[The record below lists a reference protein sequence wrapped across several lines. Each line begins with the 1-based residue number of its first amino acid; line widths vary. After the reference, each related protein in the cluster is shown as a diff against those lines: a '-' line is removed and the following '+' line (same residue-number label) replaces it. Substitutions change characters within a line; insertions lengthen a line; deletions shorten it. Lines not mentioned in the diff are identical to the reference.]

1 MISDDEIKRIIN
13 LSIEDLD
20 KESVRNSLDVIQ
32 RFIFDK
38 KGEEISYVGPMG
50 QISIPLTSF
59 FMRPVV
65 DYEILEYLYAA
76 AITYYKKTLC

>member
-1 MISDDEIKRIIN
+1 M
-13 LSIEDLD
+13 IEDNQI
-20 KESVRNSLDVIQ
+20 KECFTTEPSVETKCEIIK